1 MATRLSE
8 IKLSEVSLVDTP
20 ANPGAHVVLFKRGEP
35 IEKVI
40 VTKCSECGGNV
51 EKKEKQMAI
60 EFTKEQL
67 TPEAVKFLE
76 KMEKDIATAS
86 EAEINVLKAKNVELE
101 KKLADATK
109 PPEPEDIWKGVSP
122 EVRKRL
128 EDSEARAL
136 KAEEIAKNERD
147 SRELQE
153 FTKRAETEFS
163 SLPGTAI
170 EKGKVLKAVHQKL
183 AKEEAAE
190 VEKLLKSAEEIAK
203 SGKLFGEMGA
213 SGGNVNLSDSA
224 EGRLIAKA
232 QDMVSKGVVK
242 SEAEGMEK
250 IAREDPA
257 LYQEYQKE
265 VRRRTN

>member
-20 ANPGAHVVLFKRGEP
+20 ANPGAHVVLFKRGDP

-40 VTKCSECGGNV
+40 VTKCPECGGNV

-60 EFTKEQL
+60 EFKKESL
-67 TPEAVKFLE
+67 TPEAKQFVEALE
-76 KMEKDIATAS
+76 KQVADAA
-86 EAEINVLKAKNVELE
+86 EADKLLKAEKVELE
-101 KKLADATK
+101 KKLEAATK

-147 SRELQE
+147 ARELQE

-170 EKGKVLKAVHQKL
+170 EKGKVLKAVNQKL

-190 VEKLLKSAEEIAK
+190 VEKLLKAAQEIAK
-203 SGKLFGEMGA
+203 SGKLFGELGA